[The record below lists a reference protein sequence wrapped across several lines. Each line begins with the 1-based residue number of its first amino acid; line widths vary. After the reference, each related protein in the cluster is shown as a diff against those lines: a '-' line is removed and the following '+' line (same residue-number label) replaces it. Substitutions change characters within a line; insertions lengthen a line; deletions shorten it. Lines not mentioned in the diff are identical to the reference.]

1 MKMIHSA
8 ITSAIFT
15 LARVVEVDL
24 ALGEESWSE
33 RIEIWQDSEDSTRFR
48 CRFWE
53 TEPFRLIPSFPRDE
67 QGEPAHQT
75 EDTLLVERSLTGQ
88 GITLEPFHAAT
99 IEEAVTIALGDLR
112 RFIEHA
118 TEEAVQ

>member
-53 TEPFRLIPSFPRDE
+53 TEPFRLIDRKS
-67 QGEPAHQT
+67 
-75 EDTLLVERSLTGQ
+75 V
-88 GITLEPFHAAT
+88 
-99 IEEAVTIALGDLR
+99 V
-112 RFIEHA
+112 
-118 TEEAVQ
+118 